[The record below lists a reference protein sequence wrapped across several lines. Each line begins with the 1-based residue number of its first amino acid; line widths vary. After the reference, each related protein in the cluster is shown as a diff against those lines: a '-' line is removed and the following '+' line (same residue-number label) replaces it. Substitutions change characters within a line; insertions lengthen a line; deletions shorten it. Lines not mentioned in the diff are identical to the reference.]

1 MRKLFIVLGL
11 LLSAC
16 SGSNLNANLEPPRA
30 TNIVCHAAYRSGVDQ
45 PIEREEA
52 LTFEDSDLSQSIEF
66 PEMVFHA
73 EYNTGE
79 FDNERTLRVWV
90 TDIAGTKVYQSHLY
104 QLDPNSGPV
113 NQFRG
118 GHGFTGLNYGYH
130 AESPAEIQFWCETTN

>member
-1 MRKLFIVLGL
+1 MRKLFLMLGL
-11 LLSAC
+11 FLTAC
-16 SGSNLNANLEPPRA
+16 SGSNLNANPETPRA
-30 TNIVCHAAYRSGVDQ
+30 TAIVCHTAYRSSVDQ

-90 TDIAGTKVYQSHLY
+90 TDVDGTQVYQSHLY
-104 QLDPNSGPV
+104 QLNPASGPV
-113 NQFRG
+113 NQFLG
-118 GHGFTGLNYGYH
+118 GHGFTGLNYEYY